1 MINKWMLIGVV
12 AGLGIATA
20 GAVVALSMRD
30 NGDSQMAADVTSDQL
45 PGDDTVGA
53 VADLATGTDVASE
66 EATAAVAPVAQAPA
80 AAPHPAISGPAKQPA
95 PKKTPKPA
103 GQVAAAPAAAK
114 APTQRCWDEEVTH
127 TAEPKDEHRIAGT
140 VIGGVV
146 GAAVGNQ
153 FGGGKG
159 KTLATVAGAAGGAYA
174 GNRVQK
180 SVQEKNTYTT
190 TEHHCEPVQ

>member
-30 NGDSQMAADVTSDQL
+30 NGDPQMADEVTSDAM
-45 PGDDTVGA
+45 PADDAAGGV
-53 VADLATGTDVASE
+53 VDVATGTDVASE
-66 EATAAVAPVAQAPA
+66 EAKPAVAPVAAPA
-80 AAPHPAISGPAKQPA
+80 ATPHPAISGPVKQPA

>member
-20 GAVVALSMRD
+20 GAVVAYSMRD
-30 NGDSQMAADVTSDQL
+30 NTDQEMAAQTMSDEM
-45 PGDDTVGA
+45 PAEDA
-53 VADLATGTDVASE
+53 VADVAEMS
-66 EATAAVAPVAQAPA
+66 APAAPAVAQVSTPAPHPATSPPAKKAKAPKPEGQVAQAPV
-80 AAPHPAISGPAKQPA
+80 PAKEPA
-95 PKKTPKPA
+95 
-103 GQVAAAPAAAK
+103 QH
-114 APTQRCWDEEVTH
+114 CWDEEVTH

-174 GNRVQK
+174 GNRAQK
-180 SVQEKNTYTT
+180 AVQENNTYTT